1 MIKKEFGLIL
11 IIAIAITVFLASCG
25 AASQSRER
33 GWGCPNNPY
42 FQR

>member
-1 MIKKEFGLIL
+1 MIKNGFALIL
-11 IIAIAITVFLASCG
+11 IVGIALTIVLASCG
-25 AASQSRER
+25 ASAQPRER